1 MKVMIRQNEN
11 EMSKLLAGLLNS
23 RDRLARSF
31 ALKLS
36 RYEQDLV
43 GNEEKGDKQW
53 PWPGQSPHSE
63 ACPIQSTMIKV
74 LYPKL

>member
-1 MKVMIRQNEN
+1 MRVEVCV
-11 EMSKLLAGLLNS
+11 
-23 RDRLARSF
+23 
-31 ALKLS
+31 S
-36 RYEQDLV
+36 RYEQGLV

-63 ACPIQSTMIKV
+63 ACPIRSTMIKV